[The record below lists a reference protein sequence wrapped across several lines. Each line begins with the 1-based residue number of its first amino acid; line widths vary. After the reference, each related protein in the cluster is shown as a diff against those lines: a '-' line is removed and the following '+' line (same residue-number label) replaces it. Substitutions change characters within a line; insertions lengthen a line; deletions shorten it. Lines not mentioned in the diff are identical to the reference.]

1 MRNSIALL
9 MLTGVFIAASAAVA
23 AQNADPLQILQSGA
37 SQQEKAEAC
46 RALSIHANKEA
57 LPVLAGLLC
66 DEQLSHM
73 ARYALEPM
81 PFPEVNGI
89 LRDAL
94 AQCNGLVKVGIIS
107 SLGVRKDA
115 EAVPVLSSLLAD
127 ADPQIA
133 QAAAGALGSIGGRGA
148 IEPLETALAQANI
161 PAATQRICCN
171 ALLACAEGLSAKD
184 SPEERREASAVYHVL
199 FTHANLSKTVRAAA
213 LRGEILL
220 LSAAPWRADGS
231 DAAAKLA
238 EAIQS
243 EDEALFAAGLRA
255 AQELKQTD
263 IVSTTLAGGLPGASV
278 DRKIRIIQTLGK
290 CGGVAA
296 GVAVFK
302 EAQEGPAEVRVA
314 ALHALAR
321 MGYEPALEL
330 MARWAVDGEDGVVK
344 AARNA
349 LCFFPNGAGKP
360 AIMALRGSEQAGT
373 RLIAVE
379 LIGQG
384 GLDNPN
390 ALLLE
395 MAEKDADEGV
405 RVAALRALK
414 DCAGMDEMPALLAN
428 LQKGRSASE
437 MQATEDALR
446 MLCERQKKMPAG
458 LGAIPETFCAAYETA
473 QGETKLAI
481 LRLLGA
487 TNGSKAFETVRAATA
502 SEDAAIKDTALRT
515 LCDWS
520 HPEALSALLDLYKTA
535 SDPALKTLA
544 LRGTVRLLAPGNLP
558 DNDLLGH
565 YAALLDGTASPEEK
579 KVVLGGLTQVPQA
592 GAFEI
597 ALAQLGDASVKPEAV
612 QTALSIAKSFGK
624 SPSEDTAFF
633 NGTDLTGWQGN
644 MQYWRVEDG
653 AIVAQSD
660 GSLTKNE
667 FLWSGAESR
676 DFYLAVDVLLEPN
689 TGNGGVQFRSQKIDE
704 RGQAQGYQGDI
715 GQDVWGRLYHEHG
728 RGKLDW
734 TDRAEQV
741 VKPGEW
747 NRLEILAIGPA
758 IWTAINGKLG
768 VAFLDFGKDERTG
781 LFAFQLHA
789 GPAQTIRYKVV
800 KLVHNPKLE
809 LGKIPAELLIFE
821 LHPLE
826 KQ

>member
-9 MLTGVFIAASAAVA
+9 ILTGVFITVSAAVA
-23 AQNADPLQILQSGA
+23 AQNADPLQLLQSGA

-46 RALSIHANKEA
+46 RALSIHATKDA

-66 DEQLSHM
+66 DEHLSHM

-94 AQCNGLVKVGIIS
+94 AKCNGLVKVGIIS

-115 EAVPVLSSLLAD
+115 EAVPLLSPLLAD

-133 QAAAGALGSIGGRGA
+133 QAAAGALGAIGGRAA
-148 IEPLETALAQANI
+148 IELLKTALDQAAI

-171 ALLACAEGLSAKD
+171 ALLACAEQLSAKD
-184 SPEERREASAVYHVL
+184 SPEERREASALYHVL
-199 FTHANLSKTVRAAA
+199 FTHPNLSKTVRAAA

-220 LSAAPWRADGS
+220 LSAAPWRTDGS

-238 EAIQS
+238 EALQS
-243 EDEALFAAGLRA
+243 EEEALFAAGLRA
-255 AQELKQTD
+255 AQELRQPD
-263 IVSTTLAGGLPGASV
+263 IVSTTLAGVLPGASA

-296 GVAVFK
+296 GLAVLK

-321 MGYEPALEL
+321 MGYEPAVEL
-330 MARWAVDGEDGVVK
+330 MARLAADGEDGVVK

-349 LCFFPNGAGKP
+349 LCYFPNGAGKP
-360 AIMALRGSEQAGT
+360 AIKEMCGSDQPAI

-379 LIGQG
+379 LVSQG
-384 GLDNPN
+384 GLDAPN
-390 ALLLE
+390 TVLLQF
-395 MAEKDADEGV
+395 AEKDADEGV

-428 LQKGRSASE
+428 LQKGRSAPE

-458 LGAIPETFCAAYETA
+458 LGNIPETFCAAYETA

-481 LRLLGA
+481 VRLLGA
-487 TNGSKAFETVRAATA
+487 TSGPKAFETVRAATT

-520 HPEALSALLDLYKTA
+520 HPEALSALLELYKTA

-544 LRGTVRLLAPGNLP
+544 LRGAVRLLAPGNLP
-558 DNDLLGH
+558 DNDLLSQ
-565 YAALLDGTASPEEK
+565 YSALLAGASSPEEK

-597 ALAQLGDASVKPEAV
+597 ALAQLSDESVKPEAV
-612 QTALSIAKSFGK
+612 QTALSIAKNFGQT
-624 SPSEDTAFF
+624 PSEDTAFF

-644 MQYWRVEDG
+644 LQYWRLEDG

-667 FLWSGAESR
+667 FLWSGVESR

-734 TDRAEQV
+734 TDRAEQA

-758 IWTAINGKLG
+758 IWTAINGKLC

-789 GPAQTIRYKVV
+789 GPAQTIRYKIV

-809 LGKIPAELLIFE
+809 MRGISAETLVSE
-821 LHPLE
+821 LQGE
-826 KQ
+826 RKQ